1 MQKDILDNTMDTLPI
16 SIFRYLDLLAQI
28 LTKSQY
34 REMTLFSDVT
44 IVDIEWFFF
53 SQSAF
58 LQAYAFESLF
68 ALSFQVS
75 YAQFWVYSYF
85 IIMASQSGMTGLP
98 DCVASITDS
107 V

>member
-44 IVDIEWFFF
+44 IVDIE
-53 SQSAF
+53 
-58 LQAYAFESLF
+58 
-68 ALSFQVS
+68 
-75 YAQFWVYSYF
+75 
-85 IIMASQSGMTGLP
+85 
-98 DCVASITDS
+98 
-107 V
+107 